1 MFHNSCY
8 VVLDL
13 DVVPNPLFHN
23 SFNFFVNFFDFVF
36 WRFIELQASYRA
48 QIKTVDRSRR
58 PGKNLKYML
67 GACAPKKFRK
77 TSAKVRSRGRWHA
90 RSVENP
96 PHRCRCPG
104 VLKQCAF
111 IYCRK
116 YLILVSRILEGFGDM
131 S

>member
-58 PGKNLKYML
+58 PGKFFKYMF
-67 GACAPKKFRK
+67 GACAPKKLQK
-77 TSAKVRSRGRWHA
+77 SSANFFS
-90 RSVENP
+90 
-96 PHRCRCPG
+96 
-104 VLKQCAF
+104 
-111 IYCRK
+111 
-116 YLILVSRILEGFGDM
+116 
-131 S
+131 